1 MMIRRFP
8 YSLSLLLVVSMLVSV
23 WWLHAHLACQHPV
36 GNSLAALWAF
46 ILAPM
51 LLLYIHESVRGE

>member
-1 MMIRRFP
+1 
-8 YSLSLLLVVSMLVSV
+8 MLVAV